1 MRSIG
6 PFDIQFIV
14 DSGIEKMKEYLT
26 DFDKLKN
33 VLKAEW

>member
-1 MRSIG
+1 
-6 PFDIQFIV
+6 V
-14 DSGIEKMKEYLT
+14 DSGIEKIKEYLT